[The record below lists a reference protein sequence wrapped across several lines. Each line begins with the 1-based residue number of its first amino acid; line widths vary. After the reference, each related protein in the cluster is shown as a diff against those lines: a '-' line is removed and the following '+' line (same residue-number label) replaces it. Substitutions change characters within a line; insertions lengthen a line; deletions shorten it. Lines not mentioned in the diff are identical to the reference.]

1 MAGGPQ
7 FHQASLAHSAANRR
21 EQSSL
26 FVFTRPPQRK
36 YNLTNKT
43 KSAPWSRLSLM
54 GPFGQGSTSTSPYL
68 PDLQTTIHL
77 YNLPCFNARHACRK
91 RANTSVV
98 GLAYPTQCQQAL
110 LHRSKS
116 SLKTYPTRRGATVLH
131 QHPWTFQ
138 KWRRGAIQPPS
149 AHSSSQLHAT
159 SICRSHHIL
168 FPRSTAPSIYRSLDL
183 PLPLSTTPSTFETIH
198 LPLPPTSKPRIYH
211 SLRLRNHPST
221 TPFGFEIIHPPLPPL
236 SKQKCPAEIWMRFF
250 QHTSNSLPLMT

>member
-7 FHQASLAHSAANRR
+7 FHQTSLAHRAANRR

-54 GPFGQGSTSTSPYL
+54 GLFGEGSTSTSPYL

-91 RANTSVV
+91 RANTSAA

-110 LHRSKS
+110 LHRSKT
-116 SLKTYPTRRGATVLH
+116 SLKTHPTRRGATVMH

-138 KWRRGAIQPPS
+138 KRRRGAFQPQS
-149 AHSSSQLHAT
+149 AHSSSQLHAP
-159 SICRSHHIL
+159 SICRSYHIL
-168 FPRSTAPSIYRSLDL
+168 FPQSTAPSIYRSLHL
-183 PLPLSTTPSTFETIH
+183 PLPPTSKSPIYHSFRFRNHPSTTPSTFETEVPSGNLDEV
-198 LPLPPTSKPRIYH
+198 LPAHQQLPSSHDVKSPRVFIA
-211 SLRLRNHPST
+211 S
-221 TPFGFEIIHPPLPPL
+221 
-236 SKQKCPAEIWMRFF
+236 W
-250 QHTSNSLPLMT
+250 